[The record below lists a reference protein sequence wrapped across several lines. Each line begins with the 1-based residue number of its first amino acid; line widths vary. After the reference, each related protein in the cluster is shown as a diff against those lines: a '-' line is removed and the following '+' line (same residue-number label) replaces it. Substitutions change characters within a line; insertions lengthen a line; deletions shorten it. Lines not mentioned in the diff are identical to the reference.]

1 MMNLQLDETEGIL
14 VIFPQGPLATEDFQA
29 LSAEVDSYLERTGSL
44 RGLLIETESFPGWK
58 GFPGLAAHLRF
69 VRDHH
74 RAVRR
79 VALVSD
85 GAVISYLPG
94 LASHFVAAEMRHFPA
109 AERDCARAWPLAA

>member
-1 MMNLQLDETEGIL
+1 MLKFQLDETEGIL
-14 VIFPQGPLATEDFQA
+14 VISPQGPLATADFQA
-29 LSAEVDSYLERTGSL
+29 LSAEVVSYLERTGSL
-44 RGLLIETESFPGWK
+44 RGFLIETESFPGWE

-85 GAVISYLPG
+85 GAVISHLPG
-94 LASHFVAAEMRHFPA
+94 LASHFVAAEVRHFPVS
-109 AERDCARAWPLAA
+109 ERDCARAWLLAA

>member
-1 MMNLQLDETEGIL
+1 MLKFQLDETEGIL

-44 RGLLIETESFPGWK
+44 RGLLIETESFPGWE
-58 GFPGLAAHLRF
+58 GFSGLTAHLRF

-79 VALVSD
+79 VAVVSD
-85 GAVISYLPG
+85 GAVISHLPG
-94 LASHFVAAEMRHFPA
+94 LASHFVAADVKHFPVS
-109 AERDCARAWPLAA
+109 ERDCARAWLMAA